1 MWEEK
6 TTITLWTDPV
16 ERKAPTARRGDAQWP
31 PTRHSPKQTPRHL
44 KRKAVTSCPN
54 HSESQW
60 TSTKHRLNKAGITEK
75 ASSFKSLQARCTR
88 YTLVTS
94 PNSLTKRI
102 LSSLSNLW
110 RRELIMHMRCLLKDK
125 INLLNTTT
133 RRLIN
138 MILQL
143 QLHSVEV
150 KTVSKL
156 SQLMSFLRVFL
167 AHVSF

>member
-1 MWEEK
+1 M
-6 TTITLWTDPV
+6 
-16 ERKAPTARRGDAQWP
+16 ERKAPTAKREDALWP
-31 PTRHSPKQTPRHL
+31 QIKPSPKPNTNHRHL
-44 KRKAVTSCPN
+44 KRKAVTSCQN

-60 TSTKHRLNKAGITEK
+60 TSTKRRQNKAGTTGR
-75 ASSFKSLQARCTR
+75 ASSFRNLLAKCTR
-88 YTLVTS
+88 YTLVIS
-94 PNSLTKRI
+94 LNSLMKRI
-102 LSSLSNLW
+102 LFSPNNSW
-110 RRELIMHMRCLLKDK
+110 RRESTMHMRCLLKDK
-125 INLLNTTT
+125 ISLLNTTI

>member
-1 MWEEK
+1 MWEVK

-16 ERKAPTARRGDAQWP
+16 ERKARTARRGDAQWP

-54 HSESQW
+54 HSESPW

-75 ASSFKSLQARCTR
+75 ASSFKSLLARCTR

-110 RRELIMHMRCLLKDK
+110 RRELTMHMRCLLKDK
-125 INLLNTTT
+125 INLLNTTIK
-133 RRLIN
+133 RLIN
-138 MILQL
+138 MRLHWQR
-143 QLHSVEV
+143 HSVEA

-156 SQLMSFLRVFL
+156 SQLINFLRVYL
-167 AHVSF
+167 ALVSF